1 MSREFVALLR
11 ERPQIRPT
19 LEGLETATG
28 IALSVGEQ
36 PGVTQVFDGAGRLL
50 VIVRNPVLIAVP
62 SEAERLLGTT
72 VTTPVWWVELRA
84 AGGVDEA
91 VRIAEECADRLAAD
105 HDGLVWNESSP

>member
-11 ERPQIRPT
+11 ERPQIRPA
-19 LEGLETATG
+19 LEGLEAAAGTM
-28 IALSVGEQ
+28 LSVGEQ
-36 PGVTQVFDGAGRLL
+36 PGVTQVFDRAGRLL

-84 AGGVDEA
+84 AGGVAEA
-91 VRIAEECADRLAAD
+91 VRIAEECAGRLAAD